1 MAIKRPAED
10 KHFSDAVRLRDGR
23 CLVCGKTERLEC
35 AHIHGRRK
43 KSVRWSMDNAVTLC
57 HYHHR
62 HFTEQPVEFIH
73 WLNMTLGEGHMAIL
87 NQKAN
92 AVLKTTAAVRK
103 EVSDHYR
110 GEVKAKL
117 ADPDYVIE
125 SWN

>member
-10 KHFSDAVRLRDGR
+10 KWFSDAVRLRDGR
-23 CLVCGKTERLEC
+23 CLECGKTETLEC

-62 HFTEQPVEFIH
+62 HFTEQPIEFYH
-73 WLNMTLGEGHMAIL
+73 WLNDVLGEGHMAL
-87 NQKAN
+87 LHEKAN
-92 AVLKTTAAVRK
+92 QVMKTTAALRK
-103 EVSDHYR
+103 EIAKHYR
-110 GEVKAKL
+110 LEVRRKEQE
-117 ADPDYVIE
+117 PDYQIV